1 MSGEIEMSEEPG
13 VDAPD
18 TFEFETGIENA
29 PVEPYQAHEI
39 RVFRAPAHTVRMTV
53 TGERSYIRV
62 RPVNASPMAHSD
74 RYVSLLDIKNEE
86 VAFIR
91 DMNDLDEESRKV
103 IEEELAHRYLRAT
116 IECVHSIQMEYGVTY
131 WDVTTDRGKREFV
144 IRGHENTH
152 WASDTRLLLTDV
164 DGNRFEVTD
173 YTQLDPNSV
182 RLIETNV

>member
-1 MSGEIEMSEEPG
+1 MPEEPG
-13 VDAPD
+13 ATAPD

-39 RVFRAPAHTVRMTV
+39 RVFRAPTNTVRMTV
-53 TGERSYIRV
+53 RDERSYIRV
-62 RPVNASPMAHSD
+62 RPVQASPLAHTE
-74 RYVSLLDIKNEE
+74 RYVSLLDTKNEE
-86 VAFIR
+86 VAFIK
-91 DMNDLDEESRKV
+91 DMNELDEASRRV

-116 IECVHSIQMEYGVTY
+116 IERVHTIQMEYGVTY

-164 DGNRFEVTD
+164 DGNRFEVMD
-173 YTQLDPNSV
+173 YTQLDPHSV

>member
-1 MSGEIEMSEEPG
+1 MPEEPG
-13 VDAPD
+13 ADAPD

-39 RVFRAPAHTVRMTV
+39 RVFRAPKNTVRMTV
-53 TGERSYIRV
+53 RDERSYIRV

-74 RYVSLLDIKNEE
+74 QYVSLLDIKNEE

-91 DMNDLDEESRKV
+91 DMNDLDEDSRKV

-116 IECVHSIQMEYGVTY
+116 IERVNSIQMEYGVTY
-131 WDVTTDRGKREFV
+131 WDVMTDRGKREFV

-164 DGNRFEVTD
+164 DGNRFEVID
-173 YTQLDPNSV
+173 YTQLDAQSV

>member
-1 MSGEIEMSEEPG
+1 MPDEPG

-18 TFEFETGIENA
+18 SFEFETGIENA

-39 RVFRAPAHTVRMTV
+39 RVFRAPTNTVRMTV
-53 TGERSYIRV
+53 GAERSYIRV
-62 RPVNASPMAHSD
+62 RPVQASPLAHTD

-91 DMNDLDEESRKV
+91 DMDDLDEDSRKV
-103 IEEELAHRYLRAT
+103 IEEELDHRYLRAT
-116 IECVHSIQMEYGVTY
+116 IQRIDSIQMEYGVTY
-131 WDVTTDRGKREFV
+131 WNVMTDRGRREFV

-164 DGNRFEVTD
+164 DGNRFEVVD
-173 YTQLDPNSV
+173 YTLLDPHSV
-182 RLIETNV
+182 TLIETNV

>member
-1 MSGEIEMSEEPG
+1 MTDEPG

-29 PVEPYQAHEI
+29 PVEPYQPHEI
-39 RVFRAPAHTVRMTV
+39 RVFRAPKITVRMTV
-53 TGERSYIRV
+53 GDERSYIRV
-62 RPVNASPMAHSD
+62 RPVQASPLAHTD

-91 DMNDLDEESRKV
+91 DMNDLDEESRRV

-116 IECVHSIQMEYGVTY
+116 IQRIESIQMEYGVTY
-131 WDVTTDRGKREFV
+131 WDVMTDRGKREFV

-164 DGNRFEVTD
+164 DGNRFEVVD
-173 YTQLDPNSV
+173 YTRLDPHSIQ
-182 RLIETNV
+182 LIETNV